1 MHYVKFPRVF
11 VIVCDSLGI
20 GAAPDADRYA
30 DSGADTLGH
39 CARACGHLDLP
50 ALNSIGMGDINPFL
64 GSSITPHQH
73 SFSARLQEASVSK
86 DTLTGHWE
94 MMGIVTDHPFKL
106 FTHEGFPKSLKDEF
120 AQQVKV
126 PVKYLASY
134 SGTQAIHDYGQWALE
149 NKGLIVY
156 TSGDSVFQ
164 IAAHEEVIPAEK
176 LYEYCRIAR
185 KLCDL
190 PEYHLGRVIARPFI
204 GETPDTFH
212 RVMADRRDLSHT
224 PTKHT
229 YMSLLAEAGYTTY
242 CIGKT
247 CDIFSMVGVTKGE
260 HTTSNAD
267 GMEKTIQQVVDG
279 KWGGL
284 CFTNLVAFDSE
295 YGHRRDPIGYGKC
308 LEEFD
313 SYLYKMMLA
322 MHQDDL
328 LIITGDHG
336 NDPTFQGTDHT
347 REYVPFLAYSKSF
360 KHGRKLADRHT
371 FADLGRTIFANF
383 GMTKVDDLAGDPIT
397 ELLEQEI

>member
-20 GAAPDADRYA
+20 GAAPDADKFNDA
-30 DSGADTLGH
+30 GADTLGH
-39 CARACGHLDLP
+39 CSQACGHLDLP
-50 ALNSIGMGDINPFL
+50 TLNSLGMGDINRFN
-64 GSSITPHQH
+64 GSATCAHPH
-73 SFSARLQEASVSK
+73 SYSARLTEASASK

-94 MMGIVTDHPFKL
+94 MMGIITKDPFKT
-106 FTHEGFPKSLKDEF
+106 FTETGFPKELKDAFES
-120 AQQVKV
+120 QIDV
-126 PVKYLASY
+126 PVTWLASY
-134 SGTQAIHDYGQWALE
+134 SGTEAIKDYGEWALN

-164 IAAHEEVIPAEK
+164 IAAHEDVIPAEK
-176 LYEYCRIAR
+176 LYEYCAIAR

-190 PEYHLGRVIARPFI
+190 PQYHLGRVIARPFV
-204 GETPDTFH
+204 GKDRNDFH

-224 PTKHT
+224 PTQDT
-229 YMSLLAEAGYTTY
+229 YLVRLKEKNYTTY

-247 CDIFSMVGVTKGE
+247 CDIFSMIGVSDGE

-267 GMEKTIQQVVDG
+267 GMEKTIKQAKEGD
-279 KWGGL
+279 WGGI

-295 YGHRRDPIGYGKC
+295 YGHRRDAVGYGYC

-313 SYLYKMMLA
+313 SYLYKLIKTL
-322 MHQDDL
+322 HDDDL

-336 NDPTFQGTDHT
+336 NDPTYRGTDHT

-360 KHGRKLADRHT
+360 HNGKHLDDRKT
-371 FADLGRTIFANF
+371 FADLGKTIAQNF
-383 GMTKVDDLAGDPIT
+383 GLDNAQDLAGSPIT
-397 ELLEQEI
+397 EMLEQAA